1 MEESLG
7 YGCLKGEVPLY
18 PCGEG
23 LGRGYE
29 TCEAMTDD
37 IVLPNV
43 STLMHVFSATDMIL
57 TALLII

>member
-1 MEESLG
+1 M
-7 YGCLKGEVPLY
+7 Y

-29 TCEAMTDD
+29 TCEAMNGD

-43 STLMHVFSATDMIL
+43 STLMHVFSAIADKIL
-57 TALLII
+57 TALLIR